1 MTDLTVLA
9 VAGCR
14 PNFVKL
20 APLFREMRRHASIR
34 PVLVHT
40 GQHYDQALSGVFF
53 RDLEAGGLPQ
63 PDVHLEVGSASHAV
77 QTARVME
84 GMEETL
90 LEHAP
95 DLVLVVGDVNST
107 VAAALTAVKLGIPVA
122 HVEAGLRSFD
132 REMPEEVNRVLT
144 DSISDLLF
152 VTERSGIENL
162 RREGVPDE
170 KVHHVGN
177 VMVDAL
183 LGSLDAIARAGTA
196 ERFELTRRRYA
207 VVTLHRPDNVDDPRH
222 AREIVAALREVQAHA
237 PVVFPVHPRTRARFE
252 EMGLWEGLEGA
263 GNLTV
268 TRPLGYLEFLDLVRG
283 SAVVLTDSGGLQEE
297 STALGVPC
305 LTLRSGTERP
315 ATVEEGTNRI
325 VGRDREAIV
334 AGVRDALERGRPD
347 HRASHGDARSRPALW
362 DGHAAER
369 IVRVLLDEA
378 EHLRSLYPNLR
389 ARTAWKRETEAS
401 AA

>member
-20 APLFREMRRHASIR
+20 APLFREMRHHDEIR
-34 PVLVHT
+34 PLLVHT
-40 GQHYDQALSGVFF
+40 GQHYDQALSGVIF
-53 RDLEAGGLPQ
+53 RDLGLPQ
-63 PDVHLEVGSASHAV
+63 PDVHLEVGSGSHAV

-152 VTERSGIENL
+152 VTEPSGLENL
-162 RREGVPDE
+162 RREGVADD

-183 LGSLDAIARAGTA
+183 LGSLDAIGRTQTA
-196 ERFELTRRRYA
+196 ERFGLERRRYA
-207 VVTLHRPDNVDDPRH
+207 VVTLHRPDNVDDPEH
-222 AREIVAALREVQAHA
+222 AREVVAALAEVQGEV
-237 PVVFPVHPRTRARFE
+237 PLVFPVHPRTRARFE
-252 EMGLWEGLEGA
+252 EMGLWRELEGA
-263 GNLTV
+263 GNLIV
-268 TRPLGYLEFLDLVRG
+268 TGPLGYLEFLDLVRG
-283 SAVVLTDSGGLQEE
+283 SALVLTDSGGLQEE

-305 LTLRSGTERP
+305 LTLRPSTERP
-315 ATVEEGTNRI
+315 ATVDEGTNRI
-325 VGRDREAIV
+325 VGRDRDAILAGAREAL
-334 AGVRDALERGRPD
+334 AGQWPD
-347 HRASHGDARSRPALW
+347 HHTSRGGARSRPDLW

-369 IVRVLLDEA
+369 IVRVLLDRA
-378 EHLRSLYPNLR
+378 EYLRGLYPNLR
-389 ARTAWKRETEAS
+389 ERTPWKREREAS

>member
-20 APLFREMRRHASIR
+20 APLFREMGRHESIR

-53 RDLEAGGLPQ
+53 RDLREGGLPR
-63 PDVHLEVGSASHAV
+63 PDVHLEVGSGSHAV

-84 GMEETL
+84 AIEETL
-90 LEHAP
+90 LERAP

-107 VAAALTAVKLGIPVA
+107 IAAAMTAVKLGIPVA

-152 VTERSGIENL
+152 VTERSGMENL
-162 RREGVPDE
+162 RREGVADE

-183 LGSLDAIARAGTA
+183 MGSLDAIGRTGTA
-196 ERFELTRRRYA
+196 ERFDLTRRRYA
-207 VVTLHRPDNVDDPRH
+207 VATVHRPDNVDDPEH
-222 AREIVAALREVQAHA
+222 AREIVTALCEVQAQV
-237 PVVFPVHPRTRARFE
+237 PLVFPVHPRTRGRFE
-252 EMGLWEGLEGA
+252 EMGLWRELEEA

-268 TRPLGYLEFLDLVRG
+268 TGPLGYLEFLDLVRG
-283 SAVVLTDSGGLQEE
+283 SALVLTDSGGLQEE

-305 LTLRSGTERP
+305 LTLRPSTERP

-325 VGRDREAIV
+325 VGRDREAI
-334 AGVRDALERGRPD
+334 ASGVREVLDGEWRTG
-347 HRASHGDARSRPALW
+347 SRPELW

-378 EHLRSLYPNLR
+378 ENLRGLYPNLR
-389 ARTAWKRETEAS
+389 ARTPWKRAKEAS